1 MLKLIDRECFEVV
14 AKVIDASGGFNNLS
28 YKDANNNTITYPQS
42 FDSRQNNDDVEQARL
57 RAYESFDRAGSEG
70 YKAARSGRPLTI
82 VTITRVSD
90 GKQLDKKV
98 IGKMPQ
104 IEVEVPDEEPEE
116 PVVEPE
122 EPEQNGGE

>member
-1 MLKLIDRECFEVV
+1 MIKQIDRECFEVA
-14 AKVIDASGGFNNLS
+14 AKVVDASGNFSNMS
-28 YKDANNNTITYPQS
+28 YKDANNNTVSYPQS
-42 FDSRQNNDDVEQARL
+42 FDSHVNNNDDVEQARL

-70 YKAARSGRPLTI
+70 YKSARSGRPLTI

-98 IGKMPQ
+98 IGKMPA
-104 IEVEVPDEEPEE
+104 IEVEIPD
-116 PVVEPE
+116 E